1 MSVLRWLSAP
11 EHWSGEN
18 GIPIRLLQ
26 HVELSAAGVAIGVL
40 IAFPIGAVVGHAR
53 RGATAAVSIA
63 NLGRAIPSFA
73 VLVLVFIGMLRWW
86 PGLAFGFGPT
96 VIALTLLAIPPIL
109 TNTYVAIR
117 GVDADTVEAARGMG
131 MRGMQVFG
139 RLELPLAAPV
149 IVTGVRIAAVQV
161 VATATL
167 AALIAGGGLGR
178 YIVDGFAQGDRTMT
192 TAGAVLV
199 ALLAVVTEVL
209 FGVAARLA
217 RPTTGRDTTGV
228 REPDKEPA
236 TAWVRRSG
244 RW

>member
-1 MSVLRWLSAP
+1 MSLIHWFLAP

-18 GIPIRLLQ
+18 GIPIRALQ
-26 HVELSAAGVAIGVL
+26 HVELSAAGIAIGAV
-40 IAFPIGAVVGHAR
+40 IALPIGALVGHTR
-53 RGATAAVSIA
+53 RGAAVAVSIA

-73 VLVLVFIGMLRWW
+73 VLVLVFILMLRWW
-86 PGLAFGFGPT
+86 PGEAFGFGPT
-96 VIALTLLAIPPIL
+96 VVALTLLAIPPML
-109 TNTYVAIR
+109 TNTYVAIQS
-117 GVDADTVEAARGMG
+117 VDGDTVEAARGMG
-131 MRGMQVFG
+131 MHGRQVFA

-192 TAGAVLV
+192 IAGAVLV
-199 ALLAVVTEVL
+199 AALAIATELLL
-209 FGVAARLA
+209 SFAARA
-217 RPTTGRDTTGV
+217 AVPRTRSAG
-228 REPDKEPA
+228 KEPQNEPA
-236 TAWVRRSG
+236 GAWSRRSG

>member
-1 MSVLRWLSAP
+1 MSVLRWLLAP

-18 GIPIRLLQ
+18 GIPVRLIQ
-26 HVELSAAGVAIGVL
+26 HLELSAAGVALGML
-40 IAFPIGAVVGHAR
+40 IALPLGAVVGHTR
-53 RGATAAVSIA
+53 RGAGIAVAIA
-63 NLGRAIPSFA
+63 DLGRAIPSFA
-73 VLVLVFIGMLRWW
+73 VLVLVFIAMLRWW

-96 VIALTLLAIPPIL
+96 AVALTLLAIPPIL
-109 TNTYVAIR
+109 TNTYVAVR

-131 MRGMQVFG
+131 MRGLQIFG

-178 YIVDGFAQGDRTMT
+178 YIVDGFQQGDRTMT

-199 ALLAVVTEVL
+199 ALLAIATEL
-209 FGVAARLA
+209 IFGLAARLSTPRTA
-217 RPTTGRDTTGV
+217 SRGQ
-228 REPDKEPA
+228 EPVAERAEEPA
-236 TAWVRRSG
+236 
-244 RW
+244 

>member
-1 MSVLRWLSAP
+1 MSLLHWFLAP

-18 GIPIRLLQ
+18 GIPIRVVQ
-26 HVELSAAGVAIGVL
+26 HVELSAVGVAIAAA
-40 IAFPIGAVVGHAR
+40 IALPIGALVGHTR
-53 RGATAAVSIA
+53 KGSGVAVSIA

-73 VLVLVFIGMLRWW
+73 VLVLVFILMLRWW
-86 PGLAFGFGPT
+86 PGVAFGFGPT
-96 VIALTLLAIPPIL
+96 VVALTLLAIPPIL
-109 TNTYVAIR
+109 TNTYVAIQ

-131 MRGMQVFG
+131 MHGREVFT

-192 TAGAVLV
+192 IAGAVLV
-199 ALLAVVTEVL
+199 AVLAIVAELVL
-209 FGVAARLA
+209 SLAARAAVPRTASVGKKPA
-217 RPTTGRDTTGV
+217 RDR
-228 REPDKEPA
+228 A
-236 TAWVRRSG
+236 G